1 MTSGLRTSSLSVIR
15 SPFRPPEFL
24 SPNYTSVSIYRRPES
39 FYFSF
44 VNGTQAFLWPAKPPP
59 PPPPPAHLSFTV
71 NILSGCFLQMAV
83 CFTATAEVN
92 RDGSMRWTGSLPWD
106 MRFQWGPVIDE
117 VCEGSVWAR
126 VQSNFMPYITL
137 DEVRVFDGTCFMYYR
152 PWSLASFALV
162 SV

>member
-24 SPNYTSVSIYRRPES
+24 SPNYTSVSIYRCPES

-106 MRFQWGPVIDE
+106 MRSQWGPVIDE
-117 VCEGSVWAR
+117 VCEGSVRAR
-126 VQSNFMPYITL
+126 VQSNFMAYITVDDAWAL
-137 DEVRVFDGTCFMYYR
+137 LWTCFMFCR
-152 PWSLASFALV
+152 PRSVALFALV